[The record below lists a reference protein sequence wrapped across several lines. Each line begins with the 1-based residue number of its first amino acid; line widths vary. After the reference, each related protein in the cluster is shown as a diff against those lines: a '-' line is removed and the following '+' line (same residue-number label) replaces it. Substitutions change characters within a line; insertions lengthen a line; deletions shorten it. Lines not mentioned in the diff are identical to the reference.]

1 MPPQHV
7 HGCPE
12 HSRRRVWAFVRSV
25 QSSGSFIS
33 LFGIPEIAQFKYFLC
48 GHLFPINSPE
58 GTHNYSFVQAFE
70 ADARMIFGLTNNSTI
85 KVVKKD
91 EDYLEDMI
99 EMFTF
104 ALLNYKFR

>member
-1 MPPQHV
+1 
-7 HGCPE
+7 
-12 HSRRRVWAFVRSV
+12 
-25 QSSGSFIS
+25 
-33 LFGIPEIAQFKYFLC
+33 
-48 GHLFPINSPE
+48 
-58 GTHNYSFVQAFE
+58 VQAFE